1 MLTLYTPSGTLKAK
15 LEPEDS
21 SRQTNGIQEDDVLS
35 LSFTLYQ
42 FIEIDVNDYIDY
54 WGTRYRC
61 MQRTLPKQIS
71 TVEWKYDVT
80 LYGPTSL
87 IKRYLVINDGS
98 VVFSLTG
105 TPAEH
110 LQLIIA
116 CINAAQP
123 QGFTAYTVGTVDSTE
138 EVTID
143 YNATYCNEAL
153 QQLAEQTE
161 QEFWFQGTQVN
172 LCKCEQGT
180 EITLRYGQ
188 ELTNLEREIN
198 PNQKLFTRLFPIG
211 STKNIPEDYGYDRLK
226 LPASCASRHYLTT
239 PDVTNYGNI
248 DHAEETPFEDIYPVY
263 VGEVGEVG
271 TMSSADSRYFFR
283 DLHLYF
289 NPNNYI
295 ITGQRP
301 RINFLTGQL
310 QGLGDG
316 EDGSFPFTF
325 DYENLMII
333 ITPVTLE
340 DGTVVPGEAH
350 QPVRGDRYAIEN
362 INTPPLVISKAENV
376 LLERAQW
383 FMEQSLKDISTYKAQ
398 TNHVLL
404 RRNATTLTIG
414 RRVKLLSAQ
423 YFPTTGY
430 MQSRITRISRHIN
443 TPYLLDIEISEILTT
458 SSFQTLAKKVD
469 LTYNALIET
478 NKKGDYDEIPETEA
492 VEWNA
497 EMGELP
503 ANHQYIILSKQVQG
517 ETIYLPFSFSM
528 GDYMPYVI
536 RNTSRY
542 EKTIN
547 ANGRKIYTQVY
558 SQGTYQ
564 YQFVD
569 SMTIGTGGQVV
580 LFFTRDESYHEDYWK
595 HRAGIPR

>member
-198 PNQKLFTRLFPIG
+198 TNQKFFTRLFPIG
-211 STKNIPEDYGYDRLK
+211 STKNLPEEYGHDRLQ
-226 LPASCASRHYLTT
+226 LPEIGGTRMPYIEQDTET
-239 PDVTNYGNI
+239 YGNI
-248 DHAEETPFEDIYPVY
+248 DHAEEEVFEDIYPIY
-263 VGEVGEVG
+263 VGEVC
-271 TMSSADSRYFFR
+271 FFTR
-283 DLHLYF
+283 DGGFNWRIRDTYLTF
-289 NPNNYI
+289 NPNDSLI
-295 ITGQRP
+295 SGQP
-301 RINFLTGQL
+301 LHILFLTGNAL
-310 QGLGDG
+310 GLGTAD
-316 EDGSFPFTF
+316 DGSFPATYNPGDNTFTLTDTSSL
-325 DYENLMII
+325 DYDNRPQVGDIFV
-333 ITPVTLE
+333 IT
-340 DGTVVPGEAH
+340 
-350 QPVRGDRYAIEN
+350 N
-362 INTPPLVISKAENV
+362 INTPQTLVTTAEKA
-376 LLERAQW
+376 LLQRAQW

-404 RRNATTLTIG
+404 RRNATALTIG
-414 RRVKLLSAQ
+414 HKVRLTSAQ
-423 YFPTTGY
+423 FFPSTGY
-430 MQSRITRISRHIN
+430 MQSRITRISRYVN
-443 TPYLLDIEISEILTT
+443 TPYLLDIEISETLTT
-458 SSFQTLAKKVD
+458 STFQSLTRKVE
-469 LTYNALIET
+469 LTYNALMASKE
-478 NKKGDYDEIPETEA
+478 KEYDTRPTRLVPIWDPSMGEIPASTMYMQLNVSDEQAA
-492 VEWNA
+492 VSDIYFY
-497 EMGELP
+497 LP
-503 ANHQYIILSKQVQG
+503 ANPEERRYTFENITAYSLYLVGNGHRIVPNDSTQELLAKTLPAG
-517 ETIYLPFSFSM
+517 ETITFYY
-528 GDYMPYVI
+528 DATAAKWYI
-536 RNTSRY
+536 AT
-542 EKTIN
+542 T
-547 ANGRKIYTQVY
+547 
-558 SQGTYQ
+558 
-564 YQFVD
+564 
-569 SMTIGTGGQVV
+569 
-580 LFFTRDESYHEDYWK
+580 
-595 HRAGIPR
+595 